1 MDRQLPHNLDS
12 EKIVIGSII
21 SDVNAF
27 SEVSPVLQ
35 AEMFYNQFHKELY
48 EEIERQ
54 AKKGKIPDLVLLCDK
69 YSGNTTAI
77 SNIVDIS
84 DHFSVDYYDH
94 ALNIQEKFVRRRLW
108 ALGSQLA
115 SDVYSPKET
124 QELLNSIQRDLS
136 LINQEVASSEVTTLN
151 DAIKDVYRQIETNLK
166 GEDLTG
172 TDTGFSEINKVSG
185 GLQKSDL
192 IIIAGETSQGKALPM
207 DANILTPNGWV
218 KNKDLSVGQEV
229 CSIDGEKSFITGI
242 YYNGIRPMYEIIF
255 ADGRRVECSDEHL
268 WEIGS
273 SAFKSGNRVV
283 NTMQLKDMQENSARF
298 VNRMHVPKFS
308 GEFGENK
315 SLVIHPYI
323 LGVLIGDGCLTRGL
337 TWCKP
342 DEYIAGKVNSLIKYP
357 HFLKKG
363 SSKGRAETYRIITK
377 RGKPNPMLIE
387 LERLGLR
394 NKKSGDRF
402 IPKEYLNLCREQ
414 RLELLNGLMDTDGYV
429 DSNGSCYYYSKSKKL
444 AEDVQYLCHSLG
456 YRASLNTKT
465 AKLNGEEYGDFYS
478 VVICADDDREI
489 FTTPIKKHR
498 TRKRRKSNIIIREV
512 NYIGE
517 KECQCISVSHER
529 ELYVTDGFIMTH
541 NTSLALSMIDQASKQ
556 GEAIAMY
563 SMEMTKVQCAARL
576 LSMNSGVP
584 SNQILFSKLDSNYIE
599 QVDRGTG
606 KIQNLPIYFDDN
618 STSNIDNIIAS
629 IRSMKSKFDISGAV
643 IDYLQILNVNTKS
656 LNKEQAMGDVARR
669 LKNLAKELG
678 IWVIA
683 LSQLNRDNFNPVP
696 NLNRL
701 RDSGQIAEAA
711 DIVMFVYR
719 PETYGK
725 FFPEPFNQYD
735 TKGKAMIDIAKGRN
749 IGLLKFICDFD
760 AKTTHFKEF
769 TETFQTQETPF

>member
-21 SDVNAF
+21 SDVNAY

-115 SDVYSPKET
+115 SDVHSPKDT
-124 QELLNSIQRDLS
+124 NDLLNSIQRDLS
-136 LINQEVASSEVTTLN
+136 LITQEVSSSDVTTLGG
-151 DAIKDVYRQIETNLK
+151 AIKDVYKQIETNLK
-166 GEDLTG
+166 GENLTG

-185 GLQKSDL
+185 GLQRSDL
-192 IIIAGETSQGKALPM
+192 IIIAGETSQGK
-207 DANILTPNGWV
+207 
-218 KNKDLSVGQEV
+218 
-229 CSIDGEKSFITGI
+229 
-242 YYNGIRPMYEIIF
+242 
-255 ADGRRVECSDEHL
+255 
-268 WEIGS
+268 
-273 SAFKSGNRVV
+273 
-283 NTMQLKDMQENSARF
+283 
-298 VNRMHVPKFS
+298 
-308 GEFGENK
+308 
-315 SLVIHPYI
+315 
-323 LGVLIGDGCLTRGL
+323 
-337 TWCKP
+337 
-342 DEYIAGKVNSLIKYP
+342 
-357 HFLKKG
+357 
-363 SSKGRAETYRIITK
+363 
-377 RGKPNPMLIE
+377 
-387 LERLGLR
+387 
-394 NKKSGDRF
+394 
-402 IPKEYLNLCREQ
+402 
-414 RLELLNGLMDTDGYV
+414 
-429 DSNGSCYYYSKSKKL
+429 
-444 AEDVQYLCHSLG
+444 
-456 YRASLNTKT
+456 
-465 AKLNGEEYGDFYS
+465 
-478 VVICADDDREI
+478 
-489 FTTPIKKHR
+489 
-498 TRKRRKSNIIIREV
+498 
-512 NYIGE
+512 
-517 KECQCISVSHER
+517 
-529 ELYVTDGFIMTH
+529 
-541 NTSLALSMIDQASKQ
+541 TSLALSMIDQASKQ

-629 IRSMKSKFDISGAV
+629 IRSMKTKFDISGAV

-656 LNKEQAMGDVARR
+656 SNKEQAMGDVARR

-683 LSQLNRDNFNPVP
+683 LSQLNRDSFNPVP

-735 TKGKAMIDIAKGRN
+735 TEGKAMIDIAKGRN